1 MARDPGRADDGGW
14 CRPAWMSPNSP
25 PGVGQQ
31 VEAAIPVMLWCVRER
46 CVPRAA
52 VGTVR
57 TKVATPGVKA
67 KAHSFPPASPTST
80 PGPWLMPIPAPVP
93 PVGPGCEELWFPL
106 RYKQER
112 VPARGGF
119 TGLNEAATPGC
130 WAQWVAFLLPQALWG
145 QNGLSTAPAQRK
157 AACMAGILISKPQCL
172 PAPRPV

>member
-1 MARDPGRADDGGW
+1 MPSRLDVPQAFPWSWAVSGGCHPGDALVRRREVCPKSCCWHSENQGGHPW
-14 CRPAWMSPNSP
+14 SE
-25 PGVGQQ
+25 GQG
-31 VEAAIPVMLWCVRER
+31 PLLPSS
-46 CVPRAA
+46 CVPHVHSR
-52 VGTVR
+52 
-57 TKVATPGVKA
+57 PL
-67 KAHSFPPASPTST
+67 AHAHPR
-80 PGPWLMPIPAPVP
+80 PIP